1 MAKPSTKGLLKEI
14 LSDDIEW
21 VYVHITDKAIEWIV
35 AGFIDEANQLL
46 EQLWKFNI
54 PHSEN
59 LWLPDEGLQIMWQVS
74 NRQPANIPFQFKE
87 VSEIEN
93 ENWSRNFFSSWHQ
106 SYTNSFIKKPIDDL
120 EGQELFVKAITATY
134 DKSESP
140 EKILS
145 ALKRYIEQDNPVGYS
160 YFHATTCAA
169 LIAARLNNQEFAQY
183 FIQLWG
189 KGYSNYWSNYSLAY
203 LMRDRKSAEYLL
215 NGSLAS
221 VFKLTPEI
229 IQKETKEIIEALSN
243 RMLSGRT
250 LVYKKLS
257 WKQLLDKISKTA
269 IKQKTIDFSE
279 DIIAKKSLSKSPVTK
294 EEISIAENRLNIV
307 LPDDY
312 KKFLLTSNGFGC
324 FSYTGVTL
332 ASIDKVDFLTQVD
345 EQLVDI
351 WANSMNEIDTT
362 FADKLKSSI
371 IIGGHEEEQ
380 QLLLIPLQNKNW
392 ECWHFSSWRP
402 GEVVYE
408 SFRFYMEGELQSLE
422 DNQLV
427 D

>member
-21 VYVHITDKAIEWIV
+21 VYVHITNKAIEWTV

-54 PHSEN
+54 PHSGH

-87 VSEIEN
+87 VSEIET
-93 ENWSRNFFSSWHQ
+93 ENWSRNFYPSWHE

-134 DKSESP
+134 DNSESP

-145 ALKRYIEQDNPVGYS
+145 ALKRYIEQNNPVGYS

-169 LIAARLNNQEFAQY
+169 LIAARLNNQEFAEY

-189 KGYSNYWSNYSLAY
+189 KGYLNYWSNYSLAY
-203 LMRDRKSAEYLL
+203 LMRDRKCAEYLL
-215 NGSLAS
+215 KGSLAS
-221 VFKLTPEI
+221 VFKLTHEI
-229 IQKETKEIIEALSN
+229 IQKDTTEIIETLST
-243 RMLSGRT
+243 RMLTGRT
-250 LVYKKLS
+250 LVYKTLS

-269 IKQKTIDFSE
+269 IEQKTIDFSE
-279 DIIAKKSLSKSPVTK
+279 NIIAKKSLSKSPATK

-312 KKFLLTSNGFGC
+312 KKFLLTSNGFEC

-332 ASIDKVDFLTQVD
+332 ASIDKVDFLTKVD

-351 WANSMNEIDTT
+351 WANSMDEIDTT
-362 FADKLKSSI
+362 FGDKLKSSI

-380 QLLLIPLQNKNW
+380 QLLLIPLQNNW

-422 DNQLV
+422 DNLHV

>member
-21 VYVHITDKAIEWIV
+21 VYVHITNKAIEWTV

-46 EQLWKFNI
+46 EQLWKFNL

-74 NRQPANIPFQFKE
+74 NRQPTNIPFQFKE
-87 VSEIEN
+87 VSEIED
-93 ENWSRNFFSSWHQ
+93 ENWSRNFFPSWHQ
-106 SYTNSFIKKPIDDL
+106 SYTDSFIKKPIDDL

-134 DKSESP
+134 NKSESP

-145 ALKRYIEQDNPVGYS
+145 ALKRYIQQGNPVGYS
-160 YFHATTCAA
+160 YFHAATCAA
-169 LIAARLNNQEFAQY
+169 LIAARLNNQEFAEY

-203 LMRDRKSAEYLL
+203 LMRDRKCAEYLL
-215 NGSLAS
+215 KGSLAS
-221 VFKLTPEI
+221 VFKLTHEI
-229 IQKETKEIIEALSN
+229 IEKETKEIIEALSN

-257 WKQLLDKISKTA
+257 WKQLLAKISKTA

-279 DIIAKKSLSKSPVTK
+279 DIIAKKSLCRSPATK

-312 KKFLLTSNGFGC
+312 KKFLLTSNGFDC

-332 ASIDKVDFLTQVD
+332 ASIDKVDFLTKVD

-351 WANSMNEIDTT
+351 WANSMSEIDTT
-362 FADKLKSSI
+362 FGDKLRSSI

>member
-21 VYVHITDKAIEWIV
+21 VYVHITHKAIEWTV

-74 NRQPANIPFQFKE
+74 NKQPTNIPFQFKE
-87 VSEIEN
+87 VSEIED

-106 SYTNSFIKKPIDDL
+106 SYTDSFIKKPIDDL

-160 YFHATTCAA
+160 YFHVTTCAA
-169 LIAARLNNQEFAQY
+169 LIAARLNNQEFAEY

-189 KGYSNYWSNYSLAY
+189 KGYSTYWSNYSLAY
-203 LMRDRKSAEYLL
+203 LMRDRKCAEYLL
-215 NGSLAS
+215 KGSLAS
-221 VFKLTPEI
+221 VFKLTHEI
-229 IQKETKEIIEALSN
+229 IEKETKEIVEALSK

-257 WKQLLDKISKTA
+257 WKQLLDKTSKIA

-279 DIIAKKSLSKSPVTK
+279 DIIAKKSLSRSPATK
-294 EEISIAENRLNIV
+294 EEINVAENRLNIIF
-307 LPDDY
+307 PADY
-312 KKFLLTSNGFGC
+312 KKFLLTSNGFEC

-332 ASIDKVDFLTQVD
+332 SSIDKVDFLTKVD

-351 WANSMNEIDTT
+351 WANSMSEIDTT
-362 FADKLKSSI
+362 FGDKLRSSI

-380 QLLLIPLQNKNW
+380 QLLLIPVQNKNW

>member
-21 VYVHITDKAIEWIV
+21 VYVHITDKAIEWAV
-35 AGFIDEANQLL
+35 AGFIGEANKLL

-54 PHSEN
+54 PHSEH
-59 LWLPDEGLQIMWQVS
+59 LWIPDEGLQIMWQIS
-74 NRQPANIPFQFKE
+74 NKLPNNIPFQFKE
-87 VSEIEN
+87 VSEIET
-93 ENWSRNFFSSWHQ
+93 ENWSRNFYPSWHE
-106 SYTNSFIKKPIDDL
+106 SYTNSFIKKSIDEL
-120 EGQELFVKAITATY
+120 EGQELFVKAITAIS
-134 DKSESP
+134 DKSESTD
-140 EKILS
+140 KILE
-145 ALKRYIEQDNPVGYS
+145 ALKRYLEMDTPVGYS
-160 YFHATTCAA
+160 YFHATTCAS
-169 LIAARLNNQEFAQY
+169 LIAARQKNGEFTEH

-189 KGYSNYWSNYSLAY
+189 KGYLNYWNNYSLAY
-203 LMRDRKSAEYLL
+203 LMRDRKCAEYLL
-215 NGSLAS
+215 NGTLAP
-221 VFKLTPEI
+221 VFKLTHEI
-229 IQKETKEIIEALSN
+229 ILKETEEIIEALSN
-243 RMLSGRT
+243 RMSSGRT

-257 WKQLLDKISKTA
+257 WKQLLDKISKIA
-269 IKQKTIDFSE
+269 IKQNTIDFSE
-279 DIIAKKSLSKSPVTK
+279 DILVKKSLSKLPATK
-294 EEISIAENRLNIV
+294 EEINTAEKRLNIA

-312 KKFLLTSNGFGC
+312 KKFLLTSNGLEN

-332 ASIDKVDFLTQVD
+332 AAVEKVDFLIKVD

-351 WANSMNEIDTT
+351 WANSMDDIDTT
-362 FADKLKSSI
+362 FGDKLRSSI

-380 QLLLIPLQNKNW
+380 QLLLIPLQNKKW

-422 DNQLV
+422 DNIHL

>member
-21 VYVHITDKAIEWIV
+21 VYVHITNKAIEWIV

-46 EQLWKFNI
+46 EQLWEFNI

-74 NRQPANIPFQFKE
+74 NKQPSNIPFQFKE
-87 VSEIEN
+87 VSEIEA
-93 ENWSRNFFSSWHQ
+93 ENWSRNFYPSWHE
-106 SYTNSFIKKPIDDL
+106 SYTNTFIKKSIDDL

-134 DKSESP
+134 DKSESTD
-140 EKILS
+140 KILD
-145 ALKRYIEQDNPVGYS
+145 ALRRYIEKDNPVGYT
-160 YFHATTCAA
+160 YFHAATCAS
-169 LIAARLNNQEFAQY
+169 LIAARHNSQDIAEH

-189 KGYSNYWSNYSLAY
+189 KGYLSYWSNYSLAY
-203 LMRDRKSAEYLL
+203 LMRDRKCAEYLL
-215 NGSLAS
+215 RGSLAS
-221 VFKLTPEI
+221 VFKLTHEI
-229 IQKETKEIIEALSN
+229 TQKETKEIIEALSD

-257 WKQLLDKISKTA
+257 WKQLLDKISKIA

-279 DIIAKKSLSKSPVTK
+279 DILVKKSLSKSPATK
-294 EEISIAENRLNIV
+294 EEINATENRLNIV

-312 KKFLLTSNGFGC
+312 KKFLLTSNGLEC
-324 FSYTGVTL
+324 FSNTGVTL
-332 ASIDKVDFLTQVD
+332 ASIDKVDFLIKVD

-351 WANSMNEIDTT
+351 WANSIDELNKT
-362 FADKLKSSI
+362 FSDKLRSSI

-422 DNQLV
+422 DNLHV